1 MFLQVLNTIKNYIL
15 IIFSFLLV
23 FTGIELPFGLPRDA
37 VTDEETVRIMSFNIR
52 YGEYDSR
59 ATIVPEVI
67 SDYKPDSVGIQ
78 ECTFDWAITLGTLLD
93 GYSFV
98 GVGRDTGNLSP
109 SCGEI
114 SAVLYRTEKYDLI
127 DSGTFW
133 LSETPD
139 KVSFGWDAACRRI
152 CTWAILQNKETGEQY
167 AHVNTHLDHVG
178 YEARKNGT
186 QLVVDFAK
194 SFEMPVVV
202 TGDFNYEKGCDFYN
216 GIIASGLSDTQDLA
230 EDTMTGKT
238 YHGYNGGE
246 EGLPIDFIFVNNKI
260 TDVSKYRILTTKYYK
275 QYTSDHYPIY
285 ADMKF

>member
-1 MFLQVLNTIKNYIL
+1 MQILNSIKNYIL

-23 FTGIELPFGLPRDA
+23 FAGIELPFGLPRDA
-37 VTDEETVRIMSFNIR
+37 VTDAETVRIMSFNIR

-67 SDYKPDSVGIQ
+67 ADYKPDSVGIQ

-114 SAVLYRTEKYDLI
+114 SAVLYRTEKYDLV

-152 CTWAILQNKETGEQY
+152 CTWVILQNKETGEQY

-186 QLVVDFAK
+186 QLVTDFAK
-194 SFEMPVVV
+194 SFDMPVVV

>member
-1 MFLQVLNTIKNYIL
+1 MNNVLSSIKNYF
-15 IIFSFLLV
+15 IIVLSFLLV
-23 FTGIELPFGLPRDA
+23 LCGIELPFGLPRDV
-37 VTDEETVRIMSFNIR
+37 VTDTETVRIMSFNIR

-78 ECTFDWAITLGTLLD
+78 ECTYDWAITLGTLLD

-98 GVGRDTGNLSP
+98 GVGRDTGNMVID
-109 SCGEI
+109 CGEM
-114 SAVLYRTEKYDLI
+114 SAILYRTDKYELVDH
-127 DSGTFW
+127 GTFW
-133 LSETPD
+133 LSETPN

-152 CTWAILQNKETGEQY
+152 CTWVILKNKETGEQY

-178 YEARKNGT
+178 DEARKNGT
-186 QLVVDFAK
+186 QMVVDFVL
-194 SFEMPVVV
+194 SFDMPTVV
-202 TGDFNYEKGCDFYN
+202 TGDFNYSKGCDYYN
-216 GIIASGLSDTQDLA
+216 GIISSGLFDTQDLA
-230 EDTMTGKT
+230 PDTMNGKT

-246 EGLPIDFIFVNNKI
+246 EGTPIDFIFVNNK
-260 TDVSKYRILTTKYYK
+260 VSQVLKYRIMRTNYYG